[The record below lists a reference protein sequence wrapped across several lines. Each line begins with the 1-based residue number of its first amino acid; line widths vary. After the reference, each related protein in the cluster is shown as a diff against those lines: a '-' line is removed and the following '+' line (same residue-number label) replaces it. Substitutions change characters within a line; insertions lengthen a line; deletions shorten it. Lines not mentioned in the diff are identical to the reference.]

1 MFGFVLRALTGG
13 LTMLHCGD
21 RIRES
26 ASDNLSSVHDRP
38 VTLVT
43 LNSAAQQR
51 TRGSRSVTS
60 DHLEVPAI
68 PCGTKQVVRRLA

>member
-1 MFGFVLRALTGG
+1 MFGFVLGALTGG
-13 LTMLHCGD
+13 LTMLRWGD
-21 RIRES
+21 RIREL

-51 TRGSRSVTS
+51 TQGSRNVTS
-60 DHLEVPAI
+60 DHLEVPGI
-68 PCGTKQVVRRLA
+68 PCGTSRS